1 MSSRNKKSK
10 GVSSLKDKSKS
21 SKKYQVSSEEEEQTQ
36 RGQKKSN
43 SKKNRQ
49 NEDSSVEESNLGIES
64 EVEEDVSP
72 SKIDELKVKA

>member
-1 MSSRNKKSK
+1 MSSRKKSK
-10 GVSSLKDKSKS
+10 GVSSIKDKSKS

-36 RGQKKSN
+36 RGNKKSN
-43 SKKNRQ
+43 KKNRQ

-64 EVEEDVSP
+64 EIEEDVSP